1 MIYSFNEWACACAC
15 VWCVKLN
22 RRGDFLHL
30 PGIHNCPRAP
40 LDARHHAGHRGEGQ
54 WGRDTNDEVFRTP
67 KGPFSHHP
75 PPGGGT
81 HLSLSSPQMNQFSSD
96 PTCFFASPTLNPV
109 TRDLKEVDPG
119 VFPFP
124 ACSAAGPAPPG
135 RLRSPRRGRSGAP
148 TAPTHP
154 APRLRKAPTRSGLG
168 AAPLPGTRGRCRPT
182 AVAMVTA
189 GGGVGFT

>member
-1 MIYSFNEWACACAC
+1 M
-15 VWCVKLN
+15 
-22 RRGDFLHL
+22 
-30 PGIHNCPRAP
+30 PGTMLGTVGKGNGGGIQMMKCFRP
-40 LDARHHAGHRGEGQ
+40 LKDHSV
-54 WGRDTNDEVFRTP
+54 T
-67 KGPFSHHP
+67 P
-75 PPGGGT
+75 PPRGGGT

-124 ACSAAGPAPPG
+124 ACSATGPAPPG
-135 RLRSPRRGRSGAP
+135 RLRSPRRGPSGAP

-154 APRLRKAPTRSGLG
+154 APRLRKAATRSGLG